1 MFYRYLEAQLASS
14 TEINLANLLLVES
27 LGDYHMPR
35 HVGCNS
41 FPFSHQWIKLR
52 KFCGVFRDE
61 TGMCLSK
68 YKGDTEK
75 KENVSADLR
84 SLTFGLKKCKE
95 GNTHKQS

>member
-1 MFYRYLEAQLASS
+1 MFLGAQLAPS

-41 FPFSHQWIKLR
+41 FPLSHQWIKLR

-68 YKGDTEK
+68 SKYKGDTVVQ
-75 KENVSADLR
+75 ENESADLQA
-84 SLTFGLKKCKE
+84 LTFGLKKCKE
-95 GNTHKQS
+95 GNAHKQS